1 MEVDRAFQLIDKI
14 ETTMADS
21 IDSRFFHPVVFTTL
35 DNVNASRKEIDLL
48 RDKIGDDIWMR
59 LQGIAGSVY
68 FGSLRRGEVSSFYD
82 VVTRLGMDQTKA
94 MIVALALYQYGRN
107 EKDVE
112 VIFARCYATAVMA
125 QMLAL
130 QMGFRE
136 DAAGRAELGGLLLE
150 IGKKMMVVYRKT
162 FDHKSEEID
171 DDFIESY
178 HAYLGE
184 RIVKRYAMP
193 DYLRSIIL
201 ARQVI
206 LEENIVSLPGVVYL
220 AYDTVCVSFRK
231 YDNRLVLKCQ
241 TPRPGTDVS
250 RTLEA
255 IIQDKFRAL
264 GLEQYLHIFR
274 IPKIYDL

>member
-1 MEVDRAFQLIDKI
+1 MEIDRAFQLIDNI
-14 ETTMADS
+14 ETTMAES
-21 IDSRFFHPVVFTTL
+21 IDDRFFHPDIFTTL

-59 LQGIAGSVY
+59 LQGIASSVY
-68 FGSLRRGEVSSFYD
+68 FGSLRRGDVSSFYD
-82 VVTRLGMDQTKA
+82 VVTRLGMHKTKA
-94 MIVALALYQYGRN
+94 MIITLALYHYGASDR
-107 EKDVE
+107 DVE
-112 VIFARCYATAVMA
+112 VIFARCYATAVIA

-136 DAAGRAELGGLLLE
+136 EAAGRAELGGLLLE
-150 IGKKMMVVYRKT
+150 IGKKMMIVYKKT
-162 FDHKSEEID
+162 FDHAPEEID

-178 HAYLGE
+178 HPYLGE
-184 RIVKRYAMP
+184 RIVKRYTLP

-206 LEENIVSLPGVVYL
+206 LEENIVSLPGIVYL
-220 AYDTVCVSFRK
+220 AYDTVCVSFKK

-255 IIQDKFRAL
+255 IIQDKFRAV